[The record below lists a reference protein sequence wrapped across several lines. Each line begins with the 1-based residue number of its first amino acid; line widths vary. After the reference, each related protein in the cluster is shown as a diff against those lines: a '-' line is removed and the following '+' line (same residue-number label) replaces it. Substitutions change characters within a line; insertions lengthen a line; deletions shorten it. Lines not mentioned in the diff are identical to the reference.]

1 MKIHEYQAKELLRKY
16 GLPIPL
22 GDVAA
27 TPAEAEAI
35 AQRIGGTVV
44 VKAQVLIGGRG
55 KAGGVKLAKT
65 ATEARQHAQAILG
78 MDIRGTTVRKVLVA
92 KAADIAQELYLSIM
106 LDRAARRVR
115 LMGSA
120 AGGVDIEQVARE
132 TPERIVRVWAE
143 PFLGLL
149 DYQIRQVGFG
159 IGLRPDLLRP
169 FTRIAQALYRAF
181 IDYDCTLAEINPLV
195 VTQAGQ
201 LEAIDAK
208 IDLDDNGLFR
218 HQDVEAL
225 RDPDDETMAERE
237 ARANGLAYVGL
248 DGTIGCVVNGA
259 GLAMATMDV
268 IKLSGGEPA
277 NFLDVGGGARADQV
291 AAALRIILADE
302 RVDAVL
308 FNIFGGITRCDE
320 VARGLLA
327 ALPELPRQVPLVVRL
342 VGTNEEEG
350 RRILSQAGIT
360 AVREMSEA
368 AKQVV
373 ALHRSAAPAF
383 SYAALRPTAGH
394 H

>member
-16 GLPIPL
+16 GLPIPP
-22 GDVAA
+22 GDIAA
-27 TPAEAEAI
+27 TPAEAETI

-92 KAADIAQELYLSIM
+92 KAADIAQEVYLSIT
-106 LDRAARRVR
+106 LDRAARRVL

-181 IDYDCTLAEINPLV
+181 VDFDCTLAEINPLV

-218 HQDVEAL
+218 HRDVEAL
-225 RDPDDETMAERE
+225 RDPDDETTAERE
-237 ARANGLAYVGL
+237 ARANGLAYVRL

-327 ALPELPRQVPLVVRL
+327 ALAELPRQVPLVVRL

-350 RRILSQAGIT
+350 RRILGQAGIT

-373 ALHRSAAPAF
+373 AVHRSTAPAF
-383 SYAALRPTAGH
+383 
-394 H
+394 

>member
-16 GLPIPL
+16 GLPIPP
-22 GDVAA
+22 GDIAA
-27 TPAEAEAI
+27 TPAEAETI

-44 VKAQVLIGGRG
+44 VKAQVLVGGRG

-92 KAADIAQELYLSIM
+92 KAADIAQEVYLSIT
-106 LDRAARRVR
+106 LDRAARRVL

-132 TPERIVRVWAE
+132 TPERIVREWAE

-181 IDYDCTLAEINPLV
+181 VDFDCTLAEINPLV

-218 HQDVEAL
+218 HRDVEAL
-225 RDPDDETMAERE
+225 RDPDDETTAERE
-237 ARANGLAYVGL
+237 ARANGLAYVRL

-259 GLAMATMDV
+259 GLAMATMDI

-327 ALPELPRQVPLVVRL
+327 ALADLPRQVPLVVRL

-350 RRILSQAGIT
+350 RRILGEAGIT

-373 ALHRSAAPAF
+373 AVHRSAAPAF
-383 SYAALRPTAGH
+383 
-394 H
+394 